1 MDKVRKV
8 CVITSSRADYG
19 LLYLLINKIKLD
31 EDLELQIIATGTHL
45 SIKFGLTY
53 KEIEEDGFIINSKVE
68 VLQASDDE
76 LDIIKSMS
84 KCMEGFSREIS
95 NLQPDLIIVLGD
107 RFEIFSAVIAATILR
122 IPIGHLHGGETSEGA
137 FDESFRHSITKMS
150 HLHFTS
156 TPESYNRVIQ
166 LGENPDRVFNVGA
179 IGVEK
184 IKSTNLLSREL
195 FENSIKFSLGLKNL
209 LITFH
214 PVTLEDSTFELQFK
228 NLLNVLSKLKDTHLL
243 ITKSNADTGG
253 LKINKMID
261 DFVAK
266 SPKKRVSFKSMGSLR
281 YLSAFQFID
290 GVVGNSSS
298 GLIEA
303 PSFKIGTINIGDRQ
317 LGRTKSESVIDCNPT
332 IIEIETAIQ
341 KLYSAS
347 FKKKLKKLQ
356 NPYFKANT
364 SENILQVIKAHPLD
378 GILKKKF
385 HNLL

>member
-1 MDKVRKV
+1 
-8 CVITSSRADYG
+8 
-19 LLYLLINKIKLD
+19 
-31 EDLELQIIATGTHL
+31 
-45 SIKFGLTY
+45 
-53 KEIEEDGFIINSKVE
+53 
-68 VLQASDDE
+68 
-76 LDIIKSMS
+76 
-84 KCMEGFSREIS
+84 MEGFSREIS

-364 SENILQVIKAHPLD
+364 SENILQVIKTHPLD